1 RLLRRVRMVWHTI
14 PGRDQVVPGKDRLL
28 GTRTSSLL
36 FGKSSVSFHP
46 HLDPSTHL
54 LQDRRH
60 RRYCLGR
67 PVARL
72 CAKTSNG
79 IRHPP
84 DRSNPRGWVHDSTLR
99 LSRIRLVEPRSHKL
113 IKSESHPPPGCF
125 HACSARLPLDGKS
138 TTVSVQD
145 GESGKTGWSHFH
157 FFGGRRKRHRSIA
170 SSLGSSRAEFWFRAR
185 SLGRRRSDR
194 SSCWQRS
201 WYGSRG
207 TGRICLAIPH
217 VSGCN
222 QTLQGHVELLGP
234 GPTSVLRNFPCPLL
248 STHADSGMAY
258 PCSCALTACGMY
270 GSFYRVRSQE
280 R

>member
-1 RLLRRVRMVWHTI
+1 MVWHTI

-28 GTRTSSLL
+28 GTRTSTLL

-46 HLDPSTHL
+46 HLDPGTHL

-125 HACSARLPLDGKS
+125 HACSARLLLDGKS

-145 GESGKTGWSHFH
+145 GESGKTGWSHFTSLRDNESATGQSLLVLALAGLR
-157 FFGGRRKRHRSIA
+157 FGFG
-170 SSLGSSRAEFWFRAR
+170 
-185 SLGRRRSDR
+185 
-194 SSCWQRS
+194 
-201 WYGSRG
+201 
-207 TGRICLAIPH
+207 LA
-217 VSGCN
+217 
-222 QTLQGHVELLGP
+222 
-234 GPTSVLRNFPCPLL
+234 
-248 STHADSGMAY
+248 
-258 PCSCALTACGMY
+258 ALVG
-270 GSFYRVRSQE
+270 G
-280 R
+280 